1 MDFHAFLQRQ
11 GRPSIAVT
19 RFQLLPRKG
28 KADVPIDELQQV
40 SLWILIFQAE
50 AIEQRF
56 GGSCCR
62 IMISRPPTM
71 KIHTARAGSLSSNMF
86 CSISSR

>member
-40 SLWILIFQAE
+40 SLWNLIFLAE
-50 AIEQRF
+50 AKEQRF
-56 GGSCCR
+56 GGLVLPHHDQQASDDENSHGTGR
-62 IMISRPPTM
+62 IAVGVSE
-71 KIHTARAGSLSSNMF
+71 N
-86 CSISSR
+86 